1 MKKALF
7 LSLLFFALNPAI
19 MASPTEAVVTG
30 GPIKSQDQKAA
41 YLDKELSF
49 VKSAPRIQKIPMS
62 YRIAAICNKNTA
74 KLLEAIQVDNER
86 RTTSLVV
93 LTKAEQLPPTMRS
106 VPGCPQCNREKAMM
120 NFISIEFSNWLR
132 MLPES
137 RLEEIGH
144 SCEKI

>member
-7 LSLLFFALNPAI
+7 LSLLFFALNPAVI
-19 MASPTEAVVTG
+19 ASPTAAAVTG
-30 GPIKSQDQKAA
+30 GSTKSVDQKAA

-49 VKSAPRIQKIPMS
+49 VKSAPQIQKIPMS
-62 YRIAAICNKNTA
+62 YRIAAICGKNTA

-106 VPGCPQCNREKAMM
+106 APGCPQCNREKAMI

-137 RLEEIGH
+137 RLEEIAH